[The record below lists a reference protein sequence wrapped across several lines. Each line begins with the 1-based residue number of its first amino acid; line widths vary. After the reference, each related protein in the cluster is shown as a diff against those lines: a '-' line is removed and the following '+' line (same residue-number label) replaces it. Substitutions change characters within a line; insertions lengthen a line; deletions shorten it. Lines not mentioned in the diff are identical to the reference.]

1 MSQLFDLEIEFTESF
16 YRKTNPSNYSEALTE
31 TMQYMGNLIVEGLK
45 DEAPVRTGRL
55 RDGHYSIVEGN
66 DILIGNDVEYAKYVI
81 YGTSRQAPNNY
92 PSRVLSKMGVF
103 SEMSKSRFEESL
115 ITRGVL

>member
-1 MSQLFDLEIEFTESF
+1 MFEVEIEFTDSF
-16 YRKTNPSNYSEALTE
+16 HNKTNTEHYMDALQEALE
-31 TMQYMGNLIVEGLK
+31 YMGNEFLNALK

-55 RDGHYSIVEGN
+55 RDGHYMNVSKDTVS
-66 DILIGNDVEYAKYVI
+66 IGNNVEYASYVI

-92 PSRVLSKMGVF
+92 PSRVASRMGVF
-103 SEMSKSRFEESL
+103 VESSMSVFESSL